1 MRSVLNWLRTSV
13 KSGFAFAAATFLAG
27 IGAVEGGV
35 TTLAKWEMT
44 VAIPSSTTGTTYSP
58 PGTPSN
64 QAGTPS
70 SGLLTGSASAIL
82 SAYHAVSATTYTS
95 PAGNGSQYSF
105 ASNNWSP
112 NDYYQIY
119 LPTTGY
125 SGISVSWD
133 QARSGTGPAAFKLQM
148 STNGTSFTD
157 LLSYTVLQSGGT
169 GAPGTWNTSI
179 YDSSYTNTFSLPGT
193 GGNQGA
199 LYLRFTNAETST
211 SSSGGT
217 NRIDDIIVIAS
228 GTSGGSGGAVP
239 EPTSMAIFGLGA
251 LGFAYRNR
259 RKLVK

>member
-193 GGNQGA
+193 GGIKVHFTCDLLMLKHPRLHPGARIESTISLSLQVEQVAVAVVPSPNQRR
-199 LYLRFTNAETST
+199 LRFSDSVHWALL
-211 SSSGGT
+211 
-217 NRIDDIIVIAS
+217 IATDAS
-228 GTSGGSGGAVP
+228 
-239 EPTSMAIFGLGA
+239 L
-251 LGFAYRNR
+251 
-259 RKLVK
+259 